1 MNKSQHVSS
10 DRPLKPNIS
19 ELKLIRFSQHGD
31 RDAFACLYDT
41 YIERIH
47 HYIYY
52 RVYDREVAEDLTSLV
67 FLRVWENLGTFKSGQ
82 APFMGWLYRIA
93 HNAVIDYY
101 RTRKPFITLEDVDP
115 QSLSHSDRVDES
127 IDLTN
132 LSQKL
137 VTAMDGLTGT
147 QREVLILQ
155 FILGPDH
162 HGNCPQAPQGT
173 GCHPCLANA
182 RPSETGRGPCHSHGP
197 SLWVGTSCLPQMA
210 DEAFPD

>member
-1 MNKSQHVSS
+1 MNKSYAVSS
-10 DRPLKPNIS
+10 GKALGPDIN

-67 FLRVWENLGTFKSGQ
+67 FLKVWENLGTFKSGQ
-82 APFMGWLYRIA
+82 APFMGWVYRIA

-101 RTRKPFITLEDVDP
+101 RTRKPVIALDDIDP
-115 QSLSHSDRVDES
+115 RKLNHSDRVDES
-127 IDLTN
+127 VDLTN

-137 VTAMDGLTGT
+137 VAAMDGLTST
-147 QREVLILQ
+147 QREVLILR
-155 FILGPDH
+155 FIWGFTTTEIAGRLHKG
-162 HGNCPQAPQGT
+162 QGAVRALQMRGLKKLAEDPAIHT
-173 GCHPCLANA
+173 GLLY
-182 RPSETGRGPCHSHGP
+182 G
-197 SLWVGTSCLPQMA
+197 
-210 DEAFPD
+210 

>member
-1 MNKSQHVSS
+1 MNKSYPVSS
-10 DRPLKPNIS
+10 DQPLEPDIS
-19 ELKLIRFSQHGD
+19 ELKLIRFSQRGD

-41 YIERIH
+41 YLERIH

-52 RVYDREVAEDLTSLV
+52 RVYDRDVAEDLTSLV

-101 RTRKPFITLEDVDP
+101 RTWKLSIPLEDAHP
-115 QSLSHSDRVDES
+115 RNLSYSDRVDQS

-137 VTAMDGLTGT
+137 VKALDGLTSV
-147 QREVLILQ
+147 QREVLILR
-155 FILGPDH
+155 FIWGLTTKDI
-162 HGNCPQAPQGT
+162 
-173 GCHPCLANA
+173 A
-182 RPSETGRGPCHSHGP
+182 RRLHKGRGAIRA
-197 SLWVGTSCLPQMA
+197 LQMRGLRKLA
-210 DEAFPD
+210 EDPAIHRGLLYG

>member
-1 MNKSQHVSS
+1 MNKSYPVSS
-10 DRPLKPNIS
+10 GKPLGPDSS
-19 ELKLIRFSQHGD
+19 ELKLIRFSQDGD

-47 HYIYY
+47 HYISY

-67 FLRVWENLGTFKSGQ
+67 FLRVWENLGSFKSGQ

-101 RTRKPFITLEDVDP
+101 RTRKPLIPIEEVDP
-115 QSLSHSDRVDES
+115 RKLCHSDRVDES

-147 QREVLILQ
+147 QREVLILR
-155 FILGPDH
+155 FMWGLTTGEIARRLHKG
-162 HGNCPQAPQGT
+162 QGAIRALQLRGLRKLAEDPAIHT
-173 GCHPCLANA
+173 GLLYG
-182 RPSETGRGPCHSHGP
+182 S
-197 SLWVGTSCLPQMA
+197 
-210 DEAFPD
+210 

>member
-19 ELKLIRFSQHGD
+19 ELKLIHFSQHGD

-147 QREVLILQ
+147 QREVLILR
-155 FILGPDH
+155 FIWGLTTTEIARRLHKG
-162 HGNCPQAPQGT
+162 QGAIRALQMRGLRKLAEDPAIHT
-173 GCHPCLANA
+173 GLLY
-182 RPSETGRGPCHSHGP
+182 G
-197 SLWVGTSCLPQMA
+197 
-210 DEAFPD
+210 